1 MCRVQS
7 MFFPQHILPLLP
19 LYNAQWWGY
28 ESLTAIA
35 LVNSMKHCLC
45 SWKKW
50 NLSLIGKIAVL
61 KIFAFPKIVY
71 PMTVLQNPDKAY
83 IKSIQS
89 IFYDFL
95 WDSKP
100 DKIARNLIIQDY
112 PDGGLKM
119 VDIESYMHGLK
130 ATWEKRLKFSNSV
143 ISKLYEKQ
151 LKNLGGDL
159 IFKSNISVN
168 NLQNIV
174 PSQFLNDI
182 IKAWALCRPN
192 DTIPVSKQVLW
203 NHSDICKSNGKPFY
217 FDNWYQKGI
226 QFLEHIYDFRSKRFY
241 DFKFFSSLYDIP
253 NSDFLK
259 YHSLKSCISRTI
271 KIQMELEEIVYTPP
285 SYFFERINQNTKLCR
300 YVYQTLIKQK
310 APNKINAQDK
320 WKTTLME
327 DSIDW
332 KNMYMKPIKLT
343 NETKLREFQ
352 FKFLNRIVPN
362 NSFLFKCKIAS
373 SNLCDFCNANPDS
386 LEHMFWKCQHIQHFW
401 TQFTSH
407 ILTPLNT
414 NKNVCFKNIVW
425 CNLLDV
431 SETNN
436 WIVNYLI
443 LIAKYFIFRSKS
455 DTSYHSLSNVC

>member
-1 MCRVQS
+1 MTE
-7 MFFPQHILPLLP
+7 INLKPL
-19 LYNAQWWGY
+19 
-28 ESLTAIA
+28 I
-35 LVNSMKHCLC
+35 NSIKHCLC

-61 KIFAFPKIVY
+61 KIFAF

-119 VDIESYMHGLK
+119 VHIELYMHGLK

-159 IFKSNISVN
+159 IFKCNISVN
-168 NLQNIV
+168 NFQKIV

-203 NHSDICKSNGKPFY
+203 NHSDICTSNGKPFY

-226 QFLEHIYDFRSKRFY
+226 QFLEHIYDFRS
-241 DFKFFSSLYDIP
+241 
-253 NSDFLK
+253 
-259 YHSLKSCISRTI
+259 
-271 KIQMELEEIVYTPP
+271 
-285 SYFFERINQNTKLCR
+285 
-300 YVYQTLIKQK
+300 
-310 APNKINAQDK
+310 
-320 WKTTLME
+320 
-327 DSIDW
+327 
-332 KNMYMKPIKLT
+332 
-343 NETKLREFQ
+343 
-352 FKFLNRIVPN
+352 
-362 NSFLFKCKIAS
+362 
-373 SNLCDFCNANPDS
+373 
-386 LEHMFWKCQHIQHFW
+386 
-401 TQFTSH
+401 
-407 ILTPLNT
+407 
-414 NKNVCFKNIVW
+414 
-425 CNLLDV
+425 
-431 SETNN
+431 
-436 WIVNYLI
+436 
-443 LIAKYFIFRSKS
+443 
-455 DTSYHSLSNVC
+455 